1 MNVIGHLRMLTAAA
15 LLALAAA
22 GARAQDS
29 QEAFT
34 LKVNSDLVLTNVVVR
49 DKKTGEVVRG
59 LKASDFQVLENGKPQ
74 SIISFDF
81 QSVDQAAPLNE
92 ATINGKTPN
101 TIMGNMNRNVTSEQL
116 RNHRLIVMFF
126 DIPSMQP
133 EDLERAQDAAR
144 NYING
149 KMQPADLV
157 AVVSLDQSLS
167 LDRDF
172 TAIKQSPPA
181 PPTRWRTRLRL
192 RPTSRST
199 TTSTPIANCLP
210 SPTLLTRW
218 LTSMKR

>member
-1 MNVIGHLRMLTAAA
+1 MNVIGHLRRITAAA
-15 LLALAAA
+15 LFALAVA
-22 GARAQDS
+22 GVRAQDQSQPSRQDS

-92 ATINGKTPN
+92 ATINGKSAN

-126 DIPSMQP
+126 DITRGPGTRP
-133 EDLERAQDAAR
+133 GR
-144 NYING
+144 
-149 KMQPADLV
+149 
-157 AVVSLDQSLS
+157 
-167 LDRDF
+167 
-172 TAIKQSPPA
+172 SPQ
-181 PPTRWRTRLRL
+181 
-192 RPTSRST
+192 
-199 TTSTPIANCLP
+199 LP
-210 SPTLLTRW
+210 Q
-218 LTSMKR
+218 